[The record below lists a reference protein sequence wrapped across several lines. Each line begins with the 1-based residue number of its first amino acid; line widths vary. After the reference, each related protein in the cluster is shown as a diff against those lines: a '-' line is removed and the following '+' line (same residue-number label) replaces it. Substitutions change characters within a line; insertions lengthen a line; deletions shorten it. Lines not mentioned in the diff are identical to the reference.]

1 METHAKHGPELKH
14 MVSHR
19 VKYPQQMQCRVIL
32 IDSPSLLLLLESEFG
47 LAKESTVKRE
57 EILYFDT
64 PGKQNT
70 DETIKAAHKR
80 AKDLGLIDIV
90 VASTSGDTGFK
101 ACEVFRDF
109 NVVVV
114 THHAGFEKPGESQ
127 LLKPNEDKIRSMGGK
142 IFTGIHGLSG
152 VERAIRFKW
161 NTIEP
166 QEIIADALRIF
177 GNGTKVCTEIV
188 IMAADAG
195 LIQIDK
201 DVVAIAGSGSGADTA
216 LVISPVHANNFF
228 AMKVKEI
235 ICKPLVRE

>member
-1 METHAKHGPELKH
+1 
-14 MVSHR
+14 
-19 VKYPQQMQCRVIL
+19 MQCCAIL
-32 IDSPSLLLLLESEFG
+32 IDRLSLLLLLEFEFG
-47 LAKESTVKRE
+47 LAKESIVKRE
-57 EILYFDT
+57 EIQYFDA

-70 DETIKAAHKR
+70 DETIRAAHER
-80 AKDLGLIDIV
+80 AKDLGLKDIV
-90 VASTSGDTGFK
+90 VASTSGETGVR
-101 ACEVFRDF
+101 ACELFRDF

-114 THHAGFEKPGESQ
+114 THHAGFAKPGDSQ
-127 LLKPNEDKIRSMGGK
+127 LLKSNEDRITSLGGK

-195 LIQIDK
+195 LIPIDK
-201 DVVAIAGSGSGADTA
+201 DVVAIAGSNSGADTA